1 MCCGLPSTM
10 FTAVGTDTGLFG
22 VGAVVVG
29 TLILIAISVIFC
41 MMI

>member
-1 MCCGLPSTM
+1 MFSGFSMMGTSTG
-10 FTAVGTDTGLFG
+10 FFG

>member
-1 MCCGLPSTM
+1 M
-10 FTAVGTDTGLFG
+10 FDGMFSSMFGAAGTSTGLFG

>member
-1 MCCGLPSTM
+1 MCGGMYSSMYMSTS
-10 FTAVGTDTGLFG
+10 TGLFG

-29 TLILIAISVIFC
+29 TLILIAISVVFC